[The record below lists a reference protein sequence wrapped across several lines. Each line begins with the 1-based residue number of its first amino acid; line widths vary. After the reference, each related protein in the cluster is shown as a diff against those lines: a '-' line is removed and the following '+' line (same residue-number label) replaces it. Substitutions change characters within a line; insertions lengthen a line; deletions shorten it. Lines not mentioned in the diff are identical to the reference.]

1 MSYDYF
7 YEEQSEQFLFYRIPK
22 TLMTEKVFAGL
33 SGDAKILY
41 GLCLDRVSLSRK
53 NHWVDSS
60 GRVFIYYTL
69 NGIMKDIGCAVQKAV
84 KLLRELESYGLIERV
99 RQGQGRPSRI
109 YVKNFIPPLRKS
121 KNKNFESHCSE
132 TLKAEDQELRKA
144 EGSNTEKNNTE
155 QSDTNRIKSDR
166 SCCDGMR
173 ESYREY
179 LEEHLAIEDL
189 KKQYPYD
196 KENLE
201 GIKELILDI
210 LCSDKATIRVQGEVM
225 PTVSVKSR
233 LMMLRSDHI
242 EYVMDCMK
250 QTSTEIRN
258 IRQYLIAALYNAPCT
273 IDSYYSQAVRH
284 DFSYFGRERE
294 EPDE

>member
-1 MSYDYF
+1 
-7 YEEQSEQFLFYRIPK
+7 
-22 TLMTEKVFAGL
+22 
-33 SGDAKILY
+33 
-41 GLCLDRVSLSRK
+41 
-53 NHWVDSS
+53 
-60 GRVFIYYTL
+60 
-69 NGIMKDIGCAVQKAV
+69 
-84 KLLRELESYGLIERV
+84 
-99 RQGQGRPSRI
+99 
-109 YVKNFIPPLRKS
+109 
-121 KNKNFESHCSE
+121 
-132 TLKAEDQELRKA
+132 
-144 EGSNTEKNNTE
+144 
-155 QSDTNRIKSDR
+155 
-166 SCCDGMR
+166 MR

-179 LEEHLAIEDL
+179 LKEHLAIEDL

-225 PTVSVKSR
+225 PTVAVKSR

-273 IDSYYSQAVRH
+273 IDSYYRQAVRH
-284 DFSYFGRERE
+284 DFSYFGRDRE